1 MSSKKQ
7 FLQDYVKAIR
17 NGNAAIFAGAGL
29 SRPSGFV
36 VWKELLRPLADN
48 IGLNIDQEHD
58 LTAVAQYV
66 RNQNGNRYSIN
77 SNLLEAYCRDV
88 EVNENVSIITRLP
101 IFTYWTTNYDKL
113 IEDGLR
119 NANRNP
125 DVKIESKQLPNT
137 KRDRDA
143 IVYKMHGDIE
153 HVADAVLTKDDYIKY
168 DKKYPFFKNVLQS
181 DLISKTFL
189 FIGFS
194 FEDPNLDNILSQI
207 KLLMDENVRD
217 HYCFMKRVSKDAF
230 ENDECYGYEKARQDL
245 REKDLN
251 RYGIQTIFVDD
262 YNEITEILR
271 NLEESVLSNN
281 IFISGS
287 IEYYDEIWTK
297 ERIETL
303 TYKLSNQL
311 VKKEFKITSGFGIGI
326 GSSVIN
332 GALDEIYK
340 SKYKQIT
347 EHLCLRPFPQGI
359 MNPEERKEKWSKY
372 REDII
377 GDNGI
382 VIFIAGNKNY
392 NDKQRIAD
400 GCLQEF
406 KIAKNKK
413 RIIIPVGCTGNAAE
427 CIYNEVKENINEYP
441 YLKPYINDLKDE
453 TNIDKIVQII
463 IDICEENR

>member
-245 REKDLN
+245 REKDLS
-251 RYGIQTIFVDD
+251 RCGIQTIFVDD

-297 ERIETL
+297 ERIEEL

-311 VKKEFKITSGFGIGI
+311 VKKR
-326 GSSVIN
+326 V
-332 GALDEIYK
+332 
-340 SKYKQIT
+340 
-347 EHLCLRPFPQGI
+347 
-359 MNPEERKEKWSKY
+359 
-372 REDII
+372 
-377 GDNGI
+377 
-382 VIFIAGNKNY
+382 
-392 NDKQRIAD
+392 
-400 GCLQEF
+400 
-406 KIAKNKK
+406 
-413 RIIIPVGCTGNAAE
+413 
-427 CIYNEVKENINEYP
+427 
-441 YLKPYINDLKDE
+441 
-453 TNIDKIVQII
+453 
-463 IDICEENR
+463 

>member
-194 FEDPNLDNILSQI
+194 FEDPNLDNILNQI

-245 REKDLN
+245 REKDLS
-251 RYGIQTIFVDD
+251 RCGIQTIFVDD

-297 ERIETL
+297 ERIEEL

-359 MNPEERKEKWSKY
+359 MNPEERKEKWNKY

-392 NDKQRIAD
+392 NDNQRIAD

-463 IDICEENR
+463 TDICEENR

>member
-7 FLQDYVKAIR
+7 FLKDYVKAIR

-101 IFTYWTTNYDKL
+101 IYTYWTTNYDKL

-245 REKDLN
+245 REKDLS

-297 ERIETL
+297 ERIEEL

-311 VKKEFKITSGFGIGI
+311 VKKEFKITSGFGLGI

-359 MNPEERKEKWSKY
+359 MNLEERKEKWNKY

-382 VIFIAGNKNY
+382 VIFIAGNKNH
-392 NDKQRIAD
+392 NDNQCIAD

-406 KIAKNKK
+406 EIAKRKN
-413 RIIIPVGCTGNAAE
+413 RIIIPVGCTGDAAE
-427 CIYNEVKENINEYP
+427 SIYNEVKDNINDYP
-441 YLKPYINDLKDE
+441 YLKPYINNLKKE

>member
-281 IFISGS
+281 IFISWS

-303 TYKLSNQL
+303 TYKLSNRL